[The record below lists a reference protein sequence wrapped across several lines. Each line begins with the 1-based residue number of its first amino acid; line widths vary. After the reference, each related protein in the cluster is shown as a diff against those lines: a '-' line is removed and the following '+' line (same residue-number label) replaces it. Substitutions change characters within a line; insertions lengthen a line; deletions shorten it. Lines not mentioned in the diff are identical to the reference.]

1 MDPSSS
7 SRRRRRC
14 HIWVPPPLDL
24 TVRGVVRIMLS
35 VLWHASQRRGVEW
48 VTTLGKVR
56 GTKARGESGGGGT
69 RGELEETA

>member
-1 MDPSSS
+1 
-7 SRRRRRC
+7 
-14 HIWVPPPLDL
+14 
-24 TVRGVVRIMLS
+24 MLS